1 MTLTRNLVQSFKKYY
16 QKAIFS
22 VMKVEKDNAIQKWET
37 RKDFT
42 ELLATRII
50 EREVDL
56 SDDTIGTKDTED
68 DLSGDLFDAIQKVDN
83 IQARNHHILQEHD
96 QMYKRII

>member
-1 MTLTRNLVQSFKKYY
+1 MNLTRNLVQSFKKYY
-16 QKAIFS
+16 MKAIFS
-22 VMKVEKDNAIQKWET
+22 VMKVEKENAIRQWET

-50 EREVDL
+50 DREVNL

-68 DLSGDLFDAIQKVDN
+68 DLSGDLFDAVQKVDN
-83 IQARNHHILQEHD
+83 I
-96 QMYKRII
+96 

>member
-16 QKAIFS
+16 QKCIFS
-22 VMKVEKDNAIQKWET
+22 VMKPEKDNAISKWET

-50 EREVDL
+50 ERDIDL

-68 DLSGDLFDAIQKVDN
+68 DLSGDIFDAI
-83 IQARNHHILQEHD
+83 
-96 QMYKRII
+96 